1 MNIIQIW
8 ELTIIQVRVPA
19 VLRAKLAPII
29 LKNFYLN
36 KGFYNVQI
44 NSSFSKLLKNNEF
57 ELVYNID
64 SGPKIFFNDF
74 KLNLPVDFSTENYDD
89 IIKLFN
95 DLRGEYYSLYSVEKI
110 LNKIENVTVEQQYE
124 SVDVDI
130 EENIVS
136 NKIDI
141 SFNIS
146 ECGGCHCV
154 SQIST

>member
-1 MNIIQIW
+1 M
-8 ELTIIQVRVPA
+8 
-19 VLRAKLAPII
+19 
-29 LKNFYLN
+29 
-36 KGFYNVQI
+36 
-44 NSSFSKLLKNNEF
+44 KNNEF

-64 SGPKIFFNDF
+64 SGPKIFFNEF
-74 KLNLPVDFSTENYDD
+74 KLNLPVDFSNENYDD

-110 LNKIENVTVEQQYE
+110 LNKIENVTLEQQYE

-146 ECGGCHCV
+146 E
-154 SQIST
+154 STKSFVKKINILGNNVTNETVIRNQVAIDEGDPFNEILYTKSINNIKSLNFLEM